1 MKKRSHMRS
10 KLFILILFAFMSHA
24 AGAKEIKGI
33 NIAEQVTQPETG
45 QALILNGA
53 GIRSKFI
60 FDIYIGALYLPAKSS
75 DAKQIMNS
83 PAPKRVSMY
92 FVYSKI
98 GKEKMAEAW
107 NEAFSDALDKAAFQA
122 LKARIDQFN
131 RYFPDIV
138 KGDKVVIDFVPGQ
151 GVAVSINGARK
162 GVIAGNDFSQALL
175 RIWLGHSPVD
185 ETLKD
190 GMLGLAGD

>member
-1 MKKRSHMRS
+1 MRS
-10 KLFILILFAFMSHA
+10 KLFILILFAFIAHLA
-24 AGAKEIKGI
+24 EAKEIKGI
-33 NIAEQVTQPETG
+33 KLAEQITQPQTG
-45 QALILNGA
+45 QTLMLNGA

-60 FDIYIGALYLPAKSS
+60 FDIYVGALYLPAKSP
-75 DAKQIMNS
+75 DAKQIIHS

-92 FVYSKI
+92 FVYGKI
-98 GKEKMAEAW
+98 EKEKMTEAW
-107 NEAFSDALDKAAFQA
+107 NEAFSDALDKASLKA

-138 KGDKVVIDFVPGQ
+138 KGDKFVIDFVPGQ
-151 GVAVSINGARK
+151 GVAVSMNGGRK

-175 RIWLGHSPVD
+175 RIWLGDSPVD

-190 GMLGLAGD
+190 GMLGLAGN

>member
-1 MKKRSHMRS
+1 
-10 KLFILILFAFMSHA
+10 MSHLVE
-24 AGAKEIKGI
+24 AKVIKGI
-33 NIAEQVTQPETG
+33 NIAEQITQPQTG
-45 QALILNGA
+45 QTLKLNGA

-60 FDIYIGALYLPAKSS
+60 FDIYVGALYLPAKST
-75 DAKQIMNS
+75 DAKQIINS
-83 PAPKRVSMY
+83 PVPKRVSMY

-98 GKEKMAEAW
+98 EKKKMTEAW
-107 NEAFSDALDKAAFQA
+107 NEAFSDALDKAAFKA

-131 RYFPDIV
+131 SYFPDIV
-138 KGDKVVIDFVPGQ
+138 KGDKVVIDFIPGQ
-151 GVAVSINGARK
+151 GVAISINGERK

-175 RIWLGHSPVD
+175 RIWLGDSPVD